1 MKYNWC
7 AALALTV
14 IVAALLARSSPA
26 DFEGQQPVR
35 PPGFFP
41 RPPGNAG
48 DGCKRSLQMWKCH
61 MLFTIKKTG
70 GYTKLAK
77 LLGQHGELC
86 SESGAKGDIFHQ
98 HLSVPTRSAMPAIS
112 KWHTYMCVRKVI
124 FLPSSTYPAHA

>member
-1 MKYNWC
+1 MKILC

-14 IVAALLARSSPA
+14 IVAALLADVTA

-48 DGCKRSLQMWKCH
+48 DGCNALYKCGNATCCLRSKN
-61 MLFTIKKTG
+61 G
-70 GYTKLAK
+70 GSQTCK

-98 HLSVPTRSAMPAIS
+98 HCPCQPGLRCRRFPNGIRI
-112 KWHTYMCVRKVI
+112 CVSGK
-124 FLPSSTYPAHA
+124 